1 MPVSPPS
8 LSPGCSDSYP
18 LSDDSNHLIL
28 CRPLLLLPS
37 IFPTRV
43 FSNFTSGS
51 QNIGTSASESVLPMN
66 IQGWFPLGWTN
77 LILLSKDYQ
86 ESSPTHGSKAS
97 VFQCSA
103 FLMIQLSHP
112 YTTTGNTIVL
122 TIRAFVSKVMSLLLN
137 TLSRCV
143 IVFLPRRNCLLISW
157 LQALSNQ
164 DLEDFGSCTFVAYAQ

>member
-1 MPVSPPS
+1 MDRGAWWATVHKVTKSQTQLKRLNTHTHTHTHAHTHTMIHVNVLFLFSRIVLSNYLQPKDYSMPVSPPS

-66 IQGWFPLGWTN
+66 IQG
-77 LILLSKDYQ
+77 
-86 ESSPTHGSKAS
+86 
-97 VFQCSA
+97 
-103 FLMIQLSHP
+103 
-112 YTTTGNTIVL
+112 
-122 TIRAFVSKVMSLLLN
+122 
-137 TLSRCV
+137 
-143 IVFLPRRNCLLISW
+143 
-157 LQALSNQ
+157 
-164 DLEDFGSCTFVAYAQ
+164 